1 VIDAYTDIT
10 NSGGFMNLQKE
21 FVNALAIEGL
31 LHKDLSLRDYL
42 AMKSMIQ
49 MVANGQA
56 NSERIAAISYSIA
69 DEMIKQR
76 EVKQTGEKE

>member
-1 VIDAYTDIT
+1 
-10 NSGGFMNLQKE
+10 MNLQKE